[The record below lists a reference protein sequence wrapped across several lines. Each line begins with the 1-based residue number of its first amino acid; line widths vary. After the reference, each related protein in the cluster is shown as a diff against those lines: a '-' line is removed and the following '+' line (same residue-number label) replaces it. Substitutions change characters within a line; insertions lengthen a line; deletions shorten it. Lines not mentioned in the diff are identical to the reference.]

1 MPTAVHEGQN
11 AASGSRQPLAD
22 TNAKTIAPG
31 NTIEV
36 SFDHADVMAC
46 GAPRPQAHPG
56 KPRRAVRHA
65 DRHIRDEPGA
75 AAARAPA
82 ATTNSVYLPRHS
94 GIPALYGRRV
104 LERHARQARKDL
116 RPTRMGAAEGLTGA
130 GPPWSRPAGRKRI
143 PDFKL
148 KLVPTF
154 PSSPQPE
161 TVSQNQRSKR
171 DVVSDRALNRKAHP
185 RISTQ
190 NGTHFPKPLQQR
202 LGPSRFPKA
211 GDRKV
216 VAHQQRAL
224 NQHAVSR
231 E

>member
-11 AASGSRQPLAD
+11 AASGSPQLLAD
-22 TNAKTIAPG
+22 TSAKTIAPG

-75 AAARAPA
+75 AAAA
-82 ATTNSVYLPRHS
+82 TNSVYLPRHS

-171 DVVSDRALNRKAHP
+171 DVISDRAQPESTSQNQHSKWDALSEAATATP
-185 RISTQ
+185 RS
-190 NGTHFPKPLQQR
+190 KPL
-202 LGPSRFPKA
+202 P
-211 GDRKV
+211 
-216 VAHQQRAL
+216 
-224 NQHAVSR
+224 
-231 E
+231 